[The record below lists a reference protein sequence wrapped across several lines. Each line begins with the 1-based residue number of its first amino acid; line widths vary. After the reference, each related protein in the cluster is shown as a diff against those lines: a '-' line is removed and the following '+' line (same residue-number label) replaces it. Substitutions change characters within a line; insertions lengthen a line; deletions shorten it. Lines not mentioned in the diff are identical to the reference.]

1 MAARR
6 LARKSLGFFAG
17 AASLRSA
24 LRLLRSHSELWVWC
38 ALPFLV
44 NLAAF
49 ALALSVFW
57 HYWDPLSQSAASLLP
72 IADPSAWYGWIWVG
86 PLRVIAWLLRWIL
99 MGLFG
104 AALYFLFTLLGGV
117 LASPF
122 LDVLSRRVEQ
132 LHNGEVLE
140 ASQVGL
146 RAALTGSLRVVIEEG
161 RRTLFLLG
169 GWLAFF
175 LIGWVPG
182 LQPIAFLGAL
192 LFAMFFAPLDYTGY
206 LLDRRGIPFRERR
219 RWLWQHKRA
228 TFGFGATAL
237 CTFVIPGVNFLCL
250 PWLVSAGTLLALDM
264 GAPASDSDLGSGH

>member
-6 LARKSLGFFAG
+6 LGFFAG
-17 AASLRSA
+17 PASLRAA
-24 LRLLRSHSELWVWC
+24 LRLLRGHSELWIWC
-38 ALPFLV
+38 ALPFLM

-49 ALALSVFW
+49 ALALSVFG
-57 HYWDPLSQSAASLLP
+57 HYWAPLSQSAAELLP
-72 IADPSAWYGWIWVG
+72 TADPSAWYAWLWVG

-104 AALYFLFTLLGGV
+104 VALYFLFTLLGGV
-117 LASPF
+117 VASPF
-122 LDVLSRRVEQ
+122 LDVLSRRVER
-132 LHNGEVLE
+132 LRSGAVLE
-140 ASQVGL
+140 ESQIGL
-146 RAALTGSLRVVIEEG
+146 RGVLAGSLRVGLEEG

-192 LFAMFFAPLDYTGY
+192 LFSMFFAPLEYTGY

-219 RWLWQHKRA
+219 RWLWQHRRA
-228 TFGFGATAL
+228 TLGFGATAL
-237 CTFVIPGVNFLCL
+237 GSFLIPGLNFVCL
-250 PWLVSAGTLLALDM
+250 PWLVSAGTLLALDLD
-264 GAPASDSDLGSGH
+264 APAGSRGG

>member
-6 LARKSLGFFAG
+6 SGFLAG
-17 AASLRSA
+17 AASLSTA

-38 ALPFLV
+38 ALPALV

-49 ALALSVFW
+49 ALAVSVFW
-57 HYWDPLSQSAASLLP
+57 SYWEPLSESAAALLP
-72 IADPSAWYGWIWVG
+72 TADPEAWYDWLWAG
-86 PLRVIAWLLRWIL
+86 PLRVLAWLLKWIL

-104 AALYFLFTLLGGV
+104 VVLYFLFTLLGGV
-117 LASPF
+117 AASPF
-122 LDVLSRRVEQ
+122 LDVLSRRVER
-132 LHNGEVLE
+132 LRSGAVLE
-140 ASQVGL
+140 ESQTGL

-175 LIGWVPG
+175 LLGWVPG
-182 LQPIAFLGAL
+182 LQPLAFLGAL

-219 RWLWQHKRA
+219 RWLWQHRRA
-228 TFGFGATAL
+228 MLGFGATAL
-237 CTFVIPGVNFLCL
+237 GTFLVPGLNFLCL
-250 PWLVSAGTLLALDM
+250 PWLVCAGTLLALDL
-264 GAPASDSDLGSGH
+264 GTPSPAEPS